1 MKLHPER
8 LKQPLS
14 WRTPKRFFINSMSDI
29 FHEDVPIHFIKKVF
43 EIIGKNPWNIYQ
55 VLTKR
60 HERLV
65 DISPQLEWHKN
76 I

>member
-1 MKLHPER
+1 
-8 LKQPLS
+8 
-14 WRTPKRFFINSMSDI
+14 MSDI